1 MLEVYSDG
9 ASRSN
14 PGYAAA
20 GISIYEAGELIYKTG
35 IYLGKVS
42 NNQAEYMAL
51 INALEIAKLH
61 GREAK
66 CYSDSQLMISQLKG
80 LYKLKNINLIEL
92 HKRVKELE
100 KNFDRIEYT
109 HVLRSHPKIKEVD
122 RLANIVLDDR
132 HGRHTNKD

>member
-14 PGYAAA
+14 PGFAAA
-20 GISIYEAGELIYKTG
+20 GISIYREGELIYKTG

-61 GREAK
+61 GKEAK
-66 CYSDSQLMISQLKG
+66 CYSDSELMVSQLKG
-80 LYKLKNINLIEL
+80 LYKLKNIALIEL
-92 HKRVKELE
+92 HKKVKELE
-100 KNFDRIEYT
+100 KNFEKIEYT
-109 HVLRSHPKIKEVD
+109 HVLREHPKIKEVD
-122 RLANIVLDDR
+122 RLANMVLDDR
-132 HGRHTNKD
+132 HGRHRSKD